1 MTPKISARANIKLRS
16 LLGAVLF
23 GSTIM
28 LSAIHHATAQPL
40 KTNPPPISTTA
51 TTASTASTS
60 SPFELVLVDSASEKQ
75 LGGFP
80 VDRVLIAKAITV
92 LKEAGAR
99 GVVLKFF
106 YDQPGTSAESD
117 KELADA
123 IGSIK
128 TLLQAR
134 MDEAELTANPLPAR
148 FMAGMVIG
156 DYKSSLTGT
165 SGWIP
170 LAPFA
175 AAAFDIGFVD
185 TASPDSVPIIES
197 YQNKPVKS
205 LTLATLEM
213 ATGKQAKI
221 DSGARV
227 TLGEKSLTLTD
238 DNQVPL
244 KLTSIVL
251 PDYMPFTTLVDHKTD
266 KAQLQEKFRDK
277 VVVIAYDGEKM
288 HFLTTRVGTVKAHRL
303 FYLGL
308 LDVYRQWS
316 ALK

>member
-1 MTPKISARANIKLRS
+1 MNIKLGR
-16 LLGAVLF
+16 LHGATLF
-23 GSTIM
+23 GLALM
-28 LSAIHHATAQPL
+28 LSAAHHATAQPL
-40 KTNPPPISTTA
+40 KLNPPPVSITA
-51 TTASTASTS
+51 
-60 SPFELVLVDSASEKQ
+60 PFELVMIDHASEKK

-80 VDRVLIAKAITV
+80 VDRALIAKAITV

-117 KELADA
+117 KALTDA
-123 IGSIK
+123 MGSIK

-134 MDEAELTANPLPAR
+134 IDEAELSPNPLPAR
-148 FMAGMVIG
+148 FMAGMVSG
-156 DYKSSLTGT
+156 DFKSSLTGS

-185 TASPDSVPIIES
+185 AASPDSVPMIES
-197 YQNKPVKS
+197 YQDKPVKS
-205 LTLATLEM
+205 LTLAALEM

-221 DSGARV
+221 DSGTRV
-227 TLGEKSLTLTD
+227 TLGDKSLALTD

-244 KLTSIVL
+244 KLTAITL
-251 PDYMPFTTLVDHKTD
+251 PDYTPFTTLLDSKAD
-266 KAQLQEKFRDK
+266 KAPLQEKFRDK

-288 HFLTTRVGTVKAHRL
+288 HFLTTRVGIVKAHRL

-308 LDVYRQWS
+308 LDVYRQLS
-316 ALK
+316 ASK

>member
-1 MTPKISARANIKLRS
+1 MLSKILVFMNIKFGMLRIAA
-16 LLGAVLF
+16 LPVL
-23 GSTIM
+23 M
-28 LSAIHHATAQPL
+28 MLALSAAHYATAQPL
-40 KTNPPPISTTA
+40 KLNPAPVSITA
-51 TTASTASTS
+51 
-60 SPFELVLVDSASEKQ
+60 PFELVMIDHASEKK

-80 VDRVLIAKAITV
+80 IDRALIAKAITV

-117 KELADA
+117 KALTAA

-134 MDEAELTANPLPAR
+134 IDEAELSANPLPAR
-148 FMAGMVIG
+148 FMAGMVSG
-156 DYKSSLTGT
+156 DFKSSLTGS

-185 TASPDSVPIIES
+185 AASPDSVPMIEN

-205 LTLATLEM
+205 LTLAALEL
-213 ATGKQAKI
+213 ATGKAAKI
-221 DSGARV
+221 DSGTRV
-227 TLGEKSLTLTD
+227 TLGDTSLPLTD
-238 DNQVPL
+238 DNQVAL
-244 KLTSIVL
+244 KLTAITL
-251 PDYMPFTTLVDHKTD
+251 PDYVPFNTLLEGKMADT
-266 KAQLQEKFRDK
+266 QLKEKFRDK

-288 HFLTTRVGTVKAHRL
+288 HFLTTRAGTVKAHRL

-308 LDVYRQWS
+308 LDVYRQLS
-316 ALK
+316 VSK